1 MGCGSSSH
9 DTERKQKQQQH
20 EDITQSKQLKKQP
33 LTCPAETKSN
43 NNNSNNNNNNNTT
56 AVSPHVYRWLDG
68 LEPPRIVVTLFDS
81 TSLNSSSRA
90 LTRRNVRLNQQ
101 ELTAEDRL
109 WVKSQLEKLHHDEQ
123 HEQSSSLSLS
133 SSVAVGVGSLARS
146 SSPSFLSDVVL
157 PPDDLFVHGDVE
169 FLESEEDDADDEVAG
184 DKTIVLLS
192 SSLASSTLVSGS
204 N

>member
-109 WVKSQLEKLHHDEQ
+109 WVKSQLEKVHNMTSPTPTPIT
-123 HEQSSSLSLS
+123 SST
-133 SSVAVGVGSLARS
+133 AA
-146 SSPSFLSDVVL
+146 VL